1 MSTVEGPRYEIVAAT
16 RQHLDAVLQL
26 ARHLNTVNLPHDPQA
41 IAGLLEHSEQSFSGA
56 LEPVSHHQYVFLLRE
71 RHDERAVGTSMIV
84 AQLGRRDAPYIY
96 FAVREEEKYSA
107 TLDRHFVHTLLNTTY
122 SYNGPTELGGL
133 VMDPAYRGSPERL
146 GTLISYV
153 RFLFI
158 AMHRYRFQDELLAE
172 LLPPFRS
179 DGSSA
184 LWEAVGRR
192 FTGLSY
198 READRLSR
206 SNKEFIKG
214 LFPDSIYATLLDE
227 EAQALIGVVGPQTV
241 AVRNM
246 LVRIGF
252 KYAQRVD
259 PFDGGPHYVASTDQV
274 SAVQQSA
281 VVHDATWPLP
291 PYLAAADF
299 EGPPYFRALLV
310 PAGAD
315 VGDDPRASLS
325 RWLGVDTTSRVWHL
339 PLG

>member
-1 MSTVEGPRYEIVAAT
+1 MVEGPRYEIVAAT
-16 RQHLDAVLQL
+16 RQHLDAVVQL

-56 LEPVSHHQYVFLLRE
+56 LEQVSRHQYVFLLRD
-71 RHDERAVGTSMIV
+71 RHDERALGTSMIV

-107 TLDRHFVHTLLNTTY
+107 TLDRHFIHTLLDTTY

-158 AMHRYRFQDELLAE
+158 AMHRDRFRDELLAE

-281 VVHDATWPLP
+281 VLDDATWPSP
-291 PYLAAADF
+291 AYVAAADF
-299 EGPPYFRALLV
+299 EGPPYFRALVV

-325 RWLGVDTTSRVWHL
+325 RWLSVDAGSRVWHL